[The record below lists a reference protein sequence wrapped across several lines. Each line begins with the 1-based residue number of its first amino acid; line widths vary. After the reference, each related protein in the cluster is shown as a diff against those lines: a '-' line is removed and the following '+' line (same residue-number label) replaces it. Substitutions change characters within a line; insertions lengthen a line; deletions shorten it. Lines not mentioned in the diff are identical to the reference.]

1 MMFGRALIQW
11 IRSCADL
18 TEIPVDRRV
27 GAGELPGYKGNRS
40 LELKQSLLIELLY
53 DLSAL
58 KLVQP
63 VHRVSKE
70 AVASSKIFCISAG
83 ISMEKF
89 SVIGAAVFSCGAD
102 VSSVF
107 CISGWVYA
115 GC

>member
-27 GAGELPGYKGNRS
+27 GAGKLSGYKGNRS
-40 LELKQSLLIELLY
+40 FELKQSLLIELLY

-63 VHRVSKE
+63 VHLPVLQPGGQ
-70 AVASSKIFCISAG
+70 AG
-83 ISMEKF
+83 QPQQLR
-89 SVIGAAVFSCGAD
+89 APPPRTTQ
-102 VSSVF
+102 
-107 CISGWVYA
+107 SGPQ
-115 GC
+115 